1 MSTQDI
7 LLSQKFNNYN
17 YAPGIATYGIDGK
30 TGQAGTDGNNIY
42 FTDCNLLTDTDK
54 DLKILAELIANN
66 YLPVKGST
74 TQINRSYKNNDLFF
88 DYNGIIYQLTNID
101 DLIGNKNVGGIYSD
115 YFNIAGKINI
125 ADISNVFT
133 WVGDR
138 MILNSSTYGGYDV
151 VTINNPSNAENYINK
166 DAVVNIISDNV
177 NENSNIE
184 MIKLQSIDD
193 VDIEDGKL
201 SVYYKT
207 TENAFY
213 LDSNKPIV
221 INGDVKLNNDNN
233 TNNEYDNFS
242 IILTSNDTVTYFK
255 HICDKLRYNVLY
267 DSEVNRYKLIIYQE
281 DGGSDNLEYLVNR
294 NETVYGKVYDGENN
308 QQLLKLSDIIYGPIN
323 YDSYINHMPV
333 LNVSGQGD
341 TSKTDFVL
349 NSSIIYKNMYEL
361 KVEND
366 NRMVNISFSA
376 KDSSIL
382 AEGKAASSTTFYSS
396 QIGKFN
402 VSNGKNVSMNDPYGI
417 AFNTSSGYVLV
428 KPKSDIPEHSILTLK
443 VFKNAQTSDSVDDS
457 TNIEVT
463 KNEQTTTPA
472 LYPLMGNNITAWQDD
487 RANNKTIGTFQHQF
501 EDENNLPNASD
512 GFSIKFKNTAYRL
525 QSCKISFG
533 DNTLKTWI
541 KNKWF
546 AVCVSQIGV
555 FKLDVDTNI
564 TTNIASFVCKNE
576 NNIYQ
581 FEFDANNFPDSND
594 VKQLCISFYPLNGTY
609 NIENAPIKVFLDLNK
624 LTENNIS
631 GKYIM
636 QFGIE
641 YLMDSINIKNI
652 MFFDKDQF
660 INETK
665 DGDIYH
671 IENYLPNSV
680 ETVQKFS
687 LLHNTE
693 VFINYQE

>member
-101 DLIGNKNVGGIYSD
+101 DLIGNKDIGGIYSD

-125 ADISNVFT
+125 ADVSNAFT

-138 MILNSSTYGGYDV
+138 MILNTSTYGGYDIA
-151 VTINNPSNAENYINK
+151 TINNPSSASNYINK

-221 INGDVKLNNDNN
+221 INGDVKLNNDNS

-242 IILTSNDTVTYFK
+242 TILTSNDTVTYFK
-255 HICDKLRYNVLY
+255 HICDKLRYNILY
-267 DSEVNRYKLIIYQE
+267 DSDVNRYKLVIYQE
-281 DGGSDNLEYLVNR
+281 DGGRDDLEYLINR

-308 QQLLKLSDIIYGPIN
+308 QVLMKLSNII
-323 YDSYINHMPV
+323 
-333 LNVSGQGD
+333 
-341 TSKTDFVL
+341 
-349 NSSIIYKNMYEL
+349 
-361 KVEND
+361 
-366 NRMVNISFSA
+366 
-376 KDSSIL
+376 DSSINSKNYYDYMGINGIIFASNPNKNSFDFYFRDYDSDFSNL
-382 AEGKAASSTTFYSS
+382 FSYTINAQEIIVNQIENANMLNIDININTNNQSLNKLFNNQLFGVNIYYNIQNITNMRTLVYNVTTHEWTFDEGIPPYFTGIKKQSYSK
-396 QIGKFN
+396 QNEKNIFKFT
-402 VSNGKNVSMNDPYGI
+402 
-417 AFNTSSGYVLV
+417 FNTNEILSSNKLIY
-428 KPKSDIPEHSILTLK
+428 I
-443 VFKNAQTSDSVDDS
+443 
-457 TNIEVT
+457 NI
-463 KNEQTTTPA
+463 
-472 LYPLMGNNITAWQDD
+472 YPLTITNNDMTDWGQEYES
-487 RANNKTIGTFQHQF
+487 NYM
-501 EDENNLPNASD
+501 NAP
-512 GFSIKFKNTAYRL
+512 IKIILKL
-525 QSCKISFG
+525 
-533 DNTLKTWI
+533 DNT
-541 KNKWF
+541 
-546 AVCVSQIGV
+546 
-555 FKLDVDTNI
+555 
-564 TTNIASFVCKNE
+564 
-576 NNIYQ
+576 
-581 FEFDANNFPDSND
+581 
-594 VKQLCISFYPLNGTY
+594 LNGTY
-609 NIENAPIKVFLDLNK
+609 TLYFTLDYSEEK
-624 LTENNIS
+624 FS
-631 GKYIM
+631 
-636 QFGIE
+636 
-641 YLMDSINIKNI
+641 IKNI
-652 MFFDKDQF
+652 MLFDKDNLDN
-660 INETK
+660 INE
-665 DGDIYH
+665 IVEQPC
-671 IENYLPNSV
+671 IVSYLPDSV
-680 ETVQKFS
+680 ESVQRFS

>member
-1 MSTQDI
+1 MSTQNI

-74 TQINRSYKNNDLFF
+74 TRINRSYKNNDLFF

-101 DLIGNKNVGGIYSD
+101 DLIGNKDIGGIYSD

-125 ADISNVFT
+125 ADVSNVFT
-133 WVGDR
+133 WDGDR

-151 VTINNPSNAENYINK
+151 VTINNPSNASNYINK

-184 MIKLQSIDD
+184 MIKMQSIDD

-267 DSEVNRYKLIIYQE
+267 DSEVNRYKLVIYQE
-281 DGGSDNLEYLVNR
+281 DGGRDDLEYLINR

-323 YDSYINHMPV
+323 YDSYINHMPT
-333 LNVSGQGD
+333 LNVSSYITYKSDFILD
-341 TSKTDFVL
+341 TSYT
-349 NSSIIYKNMYEL
+349 IYKNMYEL
-361 KVEND
+361 NVEKD

-376 KDSSIL
+376 IDSSIL
-382 AEGKAASSTTFYSS
+382 AEGKAASSSTFYYN
-396 QIGKFN
+396 QIGTFTAT
-402 VSNGKNVSMNDPYGI
+402 GTKNVSMNDPYGI
-417 AFNTSSGYVLV
+417 VFNTSSGYVLV
-428 KPKSDIPEHSILTLK
+428 KPKSDILENSILTLK
-443 VFKNAQTSDSVDDS
+443 VFKNAITSGDDKNNIIVTNAS
-457 TNIEVT
+457 TS
-463 KNEQTTTPA
+463 TTTITYN
-472 LYPLMGNNITAWQDD
+472 LTGNNITQVSLDTAI
-487 RANNKTIGTFQHQF
+487 NKTIGTFQHQF
-501 EDENNLPNASD
+501 NGTNLPTVTD
-512 GFSIKFKNTAYRL
+512 GFNIKFKNTAYRL

-533 DNTLKTWI
+533 NGTIT
-541 KNKWF
+541 KNYIQEKKF
-546 AVCVSQIGV
+546 AVCVSQIGE
-555 FKLDVDTNI
+555 LNSISTNI
-564 TTNIASFVCKNE
+564 TSFVCKNE

-581 FEFDANNFPDSND
+581 FEFDANNFSNNNNP
-594 VKQLCISFYPLNGTY
+594 KQLCIGFYPLDATY
-609 NIENAPIKVFLDLNK
+609 NIENAPIKVFLNLNES
-624 LTENNIS
+624 TENSIK

-636 QFGIE
+636 QFGVE

-652 MFFDKDQF
+652 MFFDKNQF
-660 INETK
+660 INDTK
-665 DGDIYH
+665 DGVIYH